1 MVTVFLGPPLL
12 AQRRSGS
19 FRHPLLPP
27 LPVNSTGLGQ
37 NNRKEC
43 QVHVLDR
50 PIIHFHTLSHTH
62 NGGEGEGTPLPGPG
76 PLLPGPG
83 KIFLAKLAKKSV
95 IFGQIV
101 ECYGLN
107 NYILQCYSI
116 YWAKYVAEKAI
127 FFYQTQIRV
136 CVSTLTNFRSRSKIL
151 YID

>member
-1 MVTVFLGPPLL
+1 MTVFLGHPLL

-107 NYILQCYSI
+107 NYILKQSTTTYETFHMFDAFYVSVITLSTVGYGSI
-116 YWAKYVAEKAI
+116 YI
-127 FFYQTQIRV
+127 
-136 CVSTLTNFRSRSKIL
+136 
-151 YID
+151 